1 MNKLSQIEKEYSL
14 KLQEAK
20 QEENYDKIQILLWEL
35 KILRKFYK
43 NGKFRNVISG

>member
-20 QEENYDKIQILLWEL
+20 LEENYDKIQIFLWEL
-35 KILRKFYK
+35 KTLKKFYK
-43 NGKFRNVISG
+43 KK